1 VPRGWWLVIAVV
13 LSAVPVAA
21 QESSVSDAADRPGFA
36 DSAVLLGRGHVQ
48 VEFGFTSD
56 HETGDPGEVRSFT
69 APQSE
74 LHAGVTS
81 RLDVSLSWDG
91 LVLTTTP
98 AAPSGTEARDT
109 GYADVRVGAKL
120 AVLRRP
126 RVNSALIGYVYAPVG
141 SASVSDH
148 YADPAARL
156 AWAVAI
162 SERVGVSG
170 TADVQAVRD
179 EDDHVHA
186 KPAASAT
193 VSTTLTGAL
202 NGFVGLV
209 AEPASL
215 HSKPNLISI
224 EAGLV
229 LPFAARNQFDVWVN
243 HRIAGD
249 PDRWFVSAGFVRRLR

>member
-1 VPRGWWLVIAVV
+1 
-13 LSAVPVAA
+13 
-21 QESSVSDAADRPGFA
+21 
-36 DSAVLLGRGHVQ
+36 VQ
-48 VEFGFTSD
+48 IEFGFTSE
-56 HETGDPGEVRSFT
+56 HETGESGAVRSFT

-81 RLDVSLSWDG
+81 RFDVSVSWDG
-91 LVLTTTP
+91 FVSATMP
-98 AAPSGTEARDT
+98 AAPAGIEEHDT

-120 AVLRRP
+120 AVVRRP
-126 RVNSALIGYVYAPVG
+126 RVNSALITYLNAPVG
-141 SASVSDH
+141 SAFVTDH
-148 YADPAARL
+148 YTDPAARL
-156 AWAVAI
+156 AWSVTI

-186 KPAASAT
+186 KPAASAA

-215 HSKPNLISI
+215 HSRPSLMSV

-229 LPFAARNQFDVWVN
+229 LPFAARNQLDVWVS
-243 HRIAGD
+243 HRVAGD